1 MTKATLQRTSW
12 YRSPIPPL
20 GTSAKCSQCVAFL
33 SRFTTL
39 TSFWCAYQEWET
51 VSCVMLY
58 YKHGTITIH
67 NTDMRAEIFMCITPW
82 CCEHFNGGNG
92 YQPDPQT
99 NLWLFNVK
107 ETTLWL
113 VSPPLRVVSQI
124 FQFLAIFMIPYLG
137 NYQQEWNDVYT
148 KLLLV

>member
-1 MTKATLQRTSW
+1 MVSQSDTSIGNLCKVFAMCG
-12 YRSPIPPL
+12 IPKQIHN
-20 GTSAKCSQCVAFL
+20 TDFFL
-33 SRFTTL
+33 VCLPRMGD
-39 TSFWCAYQEWET
+39 SFLCNA
-51 VSCVMLY
+51 V

-82 CCEHFNGGNG
+82 CCEYFNGGNG